1 MTDELAKQIST
12 DLYVPEL
19 VDVRD
24 LGEAT
29 AALVD
34 RVASDARRIGIVRDG
49 KVVAVLIDHDDAKI
63 FETLELR
70 AEEGWLTRVKE
81 QEPDDG
87 RRYTAEGDPLP
98 GDSPDTPNTGS
109 RSTTTG

>member
-1 MTDELAKQIST
+1 VNDDLAKRVST

-19 VDVRD
+19 VDVQE

-29 AALVD
+29 AALID
-34 RVASDARRIGIVRDG
+34 RVVTDAQRIGIVRDG
-49 KVVAVLIDHDDAKI
+49 KVVAVVIDHDDAKI

-87 RRYTAEGDPLP
+87 MRYTADGEPIVG
-98 GDSPDTPNTGS
+98 GET
-109 RSTTTG
+109 

>member
-1 MTDELAKQIST
+1 MSDDLAKHIST

-19 VDVRD
+19 IDVRE
-24 LGEAT
+24 LGEVA

-34 RVASDARRIGIVRDG
+34 RVASEAQRIGIVRDG

-87 RRYTAEGDPLP
+87 LRYTADGRPIT
-98 GDSPDTPNTGS
+98 GDSA
-109 RSTTTG
+109 

>member
-1 MTDELAKQIST
+1 MSDDLAKHIST

-24 LGEAT
+24 LGEAA

-34 RVASDARRIGIVRDG
+34 RVASDAQRIGIVRDG

-63 FETLELR
+63 FEMLELR
-70 AEEGWLTRVKE
+70 AEQVWLRRAKQ

-87 RRYTAEGDPLP
+87 KRYTLDGDLVVEA
-98 GDSPDTPNTGS
+98 D
-109 RSTTTG
+109 R

>member
-1 MTDELAKQIST
+1 MSDDLAKQIST

-24 LGEAT
+24 LGEAA

-34 RVASDARRIGIVRDG
+34 RVASDAQRIGIVRDG

-70 AEEGWLTRVKE
+70 AEESWLTNVKE
-81 QEPDDG
+81 EEPDDG
-87 RRYTAEGDPLP
+87 KRYTADGDPLP
-98 GDSPDTPNTGS
+98 GDSP
-109 RSTTTG
+109 

>member
-1 MTDELAKQIST
+1 VSDDLAKHIST

-19 VDVRD
+19 VDVQE

-34 RVASDARRIGIVRDG
+34 RVVSDAHRIGIVRDG
-49 KVVAVLIDHDDAKI
+49 KVVAVVIDHDDAKI

-87 RRYTAEGDPLP
+87 TRYTADGELIAGD
-98 GDSPDTPNTGS
+98 DT
-109 RSTTTG
+109 

>member
-1 MTDELAKQIST
+1 MSDDLTKHIST

-34 RVASDARRIGIVRDG
+34 RVAGDALRVGIVRDG
-49 KVVAVLIDHDDAKI
+49 KVVAVVIDHDDAKI

-87 RRYTAEGDPLP
+87 VRYTADGDVVS
-98 GDSPDTPNTGS
+98 GDST
-109 RSTTTG
+109 

>member
-1 MTDELAKQIST
+1 MTDDLAKHIST

-19 VDVRD
+19 VEVQD
-24 LGEAT
+24 LGEAA

-34 RVASDARRIGIVRDG
+34 RVASEAQRIGIVRDG

-87 RRYTAEGDPLP
+87 ARYTADGERIS
-98 GDSPDTPNTGS
+98 GDSP
-109 RSTTTG
+109 